1 MLIQPDDQRLRWEGA
16 ISISRGDGW
25 VQPWRLPT
33 NEIAL
38 WHDGIVEKA
47 GECAGVR
54 LTLRTD
60 ATSIRLILE
69 PEHTPL
75 INAIALD
82 EETETISLEVDL
94 TIGGKVIATQDIA
107 YTSIC
112 EFPNLPD
119 GKNDIEIWLPQSHR
133 FRLRGMELENATDIA
148 VSADNRPRWVQYG
161 SSISQCKAAYSPSQ
175 TWPAIVATRAGFH
188 HTNLGYGGQGH
199 LEVVVAR
206 MIRDLPADYIS
217 MQEGL
222 NAFGSGSL
230 NPRTYLARLIGFV
243 RILREGHPF
252 TPLAIFSPPY
262 NEICAERTLHGESL
276 DDRRSEI
283 AKAVKTLR
291 DHGDSNVHYVHGPT
305 LLGPEDAHLLGDGVH
320 PSAEGYRV
328 LAERF
333 TELVV
338 DRYFKPRRP

>member
-1 MLIQPDDQRLRWEGA
+1 MLIQPNDPRLCWEGA
-16 ISISRGDGW
+16 ISLSMGDGW
-25 VQPWRLPT
+25 VQPWRLP
-33 NEIAL
+33 NNDIAL
-38 WHDGIVEKA
+38 WHDEIVEVA
-47 GECAGVR
+47 ATSAGVR
-54 LTLRTD
+54 LTFRTD
-60 ATSIRLILE
+60 ATVIRLSIVSE
-69 PEHTPL
+69 PTQG
-75 INAIALD
+75 A
-82 EETETISLEVDL
+82 VDL
-94 TIGGKVIATQDIA
+94 AVDGRVIATNDIA
-107 YTSIC
+107 NVALS
-112 EFPNLPD
+112 EFAGLLP
-119 GKNDIEIWLPQSHR
+119 GEKAVELWLPQSR
-133 FRLRGMELENATDIA
+133 TFRLRGIELDGATHFA
-148 VSADNRPRWVQYG
+148 VSEDNRPRWVQYG
-161 SSISQCKAAYSPSQ
+161 SSISQSADASSPSQ
-175 TWPAIVATRAGFH
+175 TWPAIVAEQAGYH

-262 NEICAERTLHGESL
+262 NEICAGRTLHGESL

-291 DHGDSNVHYVHGPT
+291 DHGDPNVHYVHGPD
-305 LLGPEDAHLLGDGVH
+305 LLGLSDAHLLGDGVH

-333 TELVV
+333 SKLVV
-338 DRYFKPRRP
+338 DRYFLPRRS